1 VDVNANIRTIE
12 SVLTGGYYRVPDFQR
27 PYSWDTSNVEDL
39 WDDIKESQRDYF
51 IGSMVVFNDNA
62 SSGLIDGQQRLTTI
76 TMMLAA
82 IRNELE
88 VLSASEEAAGIHTLI
103 ERKDS
108 KGKGRFVLQA
118 EASYPY
124 LHAAIQ
130 AKPGDAQPVA
140 ATHVEDKS
148 LETAFGLLV
157 ERTRS
162 IRAAAEANSSLSAAK
177 QRKQAKAELE
187 ALRDKVYALTVVLV
201 EVDDETDATTIF
213 QTLNSRGKD
222 LDTAD
227 LVKAH
232 LLHMLKSTNAQLNQA
247 RDTWGEI
254 RGRFDGASTPI
265 NMNRF
270 LLHAWLSRE
279 DYVGGKDLFARI
291 KKRVRS
297 NNAQGYLSALDDDS
311 QRYRAAQ
318 EPSFRAWK
326 KPQLPV
332 RMSLEAMSL
341 FRLQQ
346 PLPFVL
352 AVLRAYDAKAV
363 KLSVLIDA
371 LQGVERFH
379 FLSTAVTNQPSSGG
393 ISKMYALAGR
403 SVLNGATPTEKAEA
417 VEDLLQK
424 LRERIPTYAEFESAF
439 VELRSS
445 RTYKQQTPL
454 VRYVLNRLHESAV
467 AGVDEPVAIDKLTV
481 EHLIPQGKRKP
492 KGVPDED
499 VARIGN
505 LLLVSEASNE
515 ELEDKSFSEKQ
526 KILKKLKGTESD
538 IVKAKE
544 FGSVEI
550 LERSKR
556 LAQRAYD
563 EVWAF

>member
-1 VDVNANIRTIE
+1 MTSPLTASAPDRIRTCDLRFRRPSRWIGGATWSAISSGLRRIPIGRDRLESVGRVAPFVAPAERPVGAEPHLPCVVEFRSAQTIHQPSGSLNIVARARLALVASPAKPFGAIAPHALSTVDVNANIRTIE

-51 IGSMVVFNDNA
+51 IGSMVVFADNA

-88 VLSASEEAAGIHTLI
+88 VLDADEEAAGIHTLI

-140 ATHVEDKS
+140 AARIEDKS
-148 LETAFGLLV
+148 LEAAFGLLV

-162 IRAAAEANSSLSAAK
+162 IRSAAEANSSLSAAK
-177 QRKQAKAELE
+177 QRKQAKTELE

-254 RGRFDGASTPI
+254 RSRFDGASTPI

-279 DYVGGKDLFARI
+279 DYVGGKDLFAKI
-291 KKRVRS
+291 KKKVRS
-297 NNAQGYLSALDDDS
+297 NNAQDYLTDLDDDS

-341 FRLQQ
+341 FRLQ
-346 PLPFVL
+346 
-352 AVLRAYDAKAV
+352 
-363 KLSVLIDA
+363 
-371 LQGVERFH
+371 
-379 FLSTAVTNQPSSGG
+379 
-393 ISKMYALAGR
+393 
-403 SVLNGATPTEKAEA
+403 
-417 VEDLLQK
+417 
-424 LRERIPTYAEFESAF
+424 
-439 VELRSS
+439 
-445 RTYKQQTPL
+445 
-454 VRYVLNRLHESAV
+454 
-467 AGVDEPVAIDKLTV
+467 
-481 EHLIPQGKRKP
+481 
-492 KGVPDED
+492 
-499 VARIGN
+499 
-505 LLLVSEASNE
+505 
-515 ELEDKSFSEKQ
+515 
-526 KILKKLKGTESD
+526 
-538 IVKAKE
+538 
-544 FGSVEI
+544 
-550 LERSKR
+550 
-556 LAQRAYD
+556 
-563 EVWAF
+563 